1 VEPEQKP
8 VPRLDVITGSITKV
22 MAVVSSFALA
32 AMMAITV
39 IDVVGRYFFLH
50 PLKGAFEMAG
60 ILLVIAASW
69 GMGYCQFL
77 KGHIRIDMLFIHFP
91 PRMQAVFNAIA
102 YLIGIVGVS
111 IITWQTLLRMYEYMY
126 RELGGTT
133 ETLGMPFWP
142 FMLMMAIGFGWF
154 CVLLLIDLYRSL
166 VKVFE
171 R

>member
-1 VEPEQKP
+1 M
-8 VPRLDVITGSITKV
+8 IIGSITKM

-39 IDVVGRYFFLH
+39 IDVVGRYFFLS

-77 KGHIRIDMLFIHFP
+77 KGHIRIDILFIHLS
-91 PRMQAVFNAIA
+91 PRIQAVFNTIA
-102 YLIGIVGVS
+102 YLIGIAAVG
-111 IITWQTLLRMYEYMY
+111 IITWQTLLRMYDYMY

-142 FMLMMAIGFGWF
+142 FLLMMAIGFGWF
-154 CVLLLIDLYRSL
+154 CVILLIDLYRSL
-166 VKVFE
+166 LKVFK